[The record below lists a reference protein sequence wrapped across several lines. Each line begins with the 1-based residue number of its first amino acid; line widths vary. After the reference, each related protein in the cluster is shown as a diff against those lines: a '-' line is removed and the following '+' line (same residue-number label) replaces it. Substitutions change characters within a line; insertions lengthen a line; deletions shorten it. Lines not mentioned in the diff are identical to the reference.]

1 MRWSI
6 HFSEQQQQKCLIF
19 VTICYFSQNGTYQ
32 TKQQTKFVGISVTL
46 SCKELSFRQNDYSVS
61 RGEWMW
67 WYWNCLQILWH
78 ISLKFPPIKY
88 VLASATDFYWTESG
102 ETDFCSVGK
111 PTLSIS
117 YYAAKTLRPHAEHL
131 DSTPTDSPQLMPHP
145 KAISNCQTCAWT
157 NLQMTLVPTF
167 MISQLRPTGKETCW
181 PHSLSLAPT
190 QMFEQ
195 SKCCFEPLG
204 FDMVYYTICWQ

>member
-1 MRWSI
+1 MP
-6 HFSEQQQQKCLIF
+6 HFCNHF
-19 VTICYFSQNGTYQ
+19 CYFSQNRTYQ
-32 TKQQTKFVGISVTL
+32 TKQLTKFAGISVTP

-67 WYWNCLQILWH
+67 WYWNCLQIIWH
-78 ISLKFPPIKY
+78 ISLKFPPLKY
-88 VLASATDFYWTESG
+88 VLASVTNFYWMESG

-117 YYAAKTLRPHAEHL
+117 HYTVKKLRQHAEHL
-131 DSTPTDSPQLMPHP
+131 PSTPTDRPQLMPHT

-167 MISQLRPTGKETCW
+167 MISQLMLTGKEMCW

-204 FDMVYYTICWQ
+204 FGVVYYTICWQ

>member
-1 MRWSI
+1 MTQSR
-6 HFSEQQQQKCLIF
+6 
-19 VTICYFSQNGTYQ
+19 
-32 TKQQTKFVGISVTL
+32 
-46 SCKELSFRQNDYSVS
+46 KELSFRQNDYLVS

-78 ISLKFPPIKY
+78 ISLKFPPLKY
-88 VLASATDFYWTESG
+88 VLASVTNFYWMESG

-117 YYAAKTLRPHAEHL
+117 HYTVKKLRQHAEHL
-131 DSTPTDSPQLMPHP
+131 PSTPTDRPQLMPHT

-167 MISQLRPTGKETCW
+167 TTSQLMQTGKETCW

-190 QMFEQ
+190 QIVEQ
-195 SKCCFEPLG
+195 SKSCVEH
-204 FDMVYYTICWQ
+204 

>member
-1 MRWSI
+1 MP
-6 HFSEQQQQKCLIF
+6 HFCNHF
-19 VTICYFSQNGTYQ
+19 CYFSQNRTYQ
-32 TKQQTKFVGISVTL
+32 TKQLTKFAGISVTP

-78 ISLKFPPIKY
+78 ISLKFPPLKY
-88 VLASATDFYWTESG
+88 VLASVTNFYWMESG

-117 YYAAKTLRPHAEHL
+117 HYTVKKLRQHAEHL
-131 DSTPTDSPQLMPHP
+131 PSTPTDRPQLMPHT

-167 MISQLRPTGKETCW
+167 TTSQLMPTGKEMCW
-181 PHSLSLAPT
+181 LH
-190 QMFEQ
+190 
-195 SKCCFEPLG
+195 
-204 FDMVYYTICWQ
+204 